1 MTQAQL
7 GKQITSTLNAWVAK
21 MVTKFYDY
29 VKRYGEDEARRMWR
43 EEYGLVF
50 RRQYTVNARFFHYQ
64 KFPWDSLPVAS
75 KKTLLTQQKKKKK
88 KKQPQKPTSK
98 RPEKAA
104 PQARAPLH

>member
-21 MVTKFYDY
+21 MVTKFYDH
-29 VKRYGEDEARRMWR
+29 VKRYGEVEARRMWR

-64 KFPWDSLPVAS
+64 KFPWEDMPASS
-75 KKTLLTQQKKKKK
+75 KKTLTAQKT
-88 KKQPQKPTSK
+88 PQK
-98 RPEKAA
+98 RPAKTKTV
-104 PQARAPLH
+104 LH